1 MRTNKKSVQFKAPH
15 WADIRRRL
23 AARGGRLT
31 PQRMAI
37 YDAVVGRTT
46 HPSVTAVY
54 EEVRQR
60 FPALSRA
67 TVYSTLEFFARL
79 GLVQEVSGPVRRYDG
94 RPELHI
100 NLVCSRCGQVSDVAD
115 AELEPLRRR
124 AVGGMGFHVEA
135 VRFELHG
142 VCSRCRARRQ
152 AGRAGGTRGRTDGKH

>member
-1 MRTNKKSVQFKAPH
+1 MRINKKLVQFKASH

-46 HPSVTAVY
+46 HPSVSAVH

-60 FPALSRA
+60 FPGLSRA

-94 RPELHI
+94 RPDLHI

-124 AVGGMGFHVEA
+124 AVGRMGFHVES

-142 VCSRCRARRQ
+142 VCNRCGARRHV
-152 AGRAGGTRGRTDGKH
+152 GRTDGTRGGTRGKR